1 MKENKVV
8 VKERDEWSSLVEF
21 IGNMVAKYADVINFD
36 VLPDPDV
43 YLAKRFMLES
53 YKAYRRERNKIFYL
67 DVEVAVVA

>member
-8 VKERDEWSSLVEF
+8 VKERDELSFLAEF

-43 YLAKRFMLES
+43 YLAKRFML
-53 YKAYRRERNKIFYL
+53 
-67 DVEVAVVA
+67 